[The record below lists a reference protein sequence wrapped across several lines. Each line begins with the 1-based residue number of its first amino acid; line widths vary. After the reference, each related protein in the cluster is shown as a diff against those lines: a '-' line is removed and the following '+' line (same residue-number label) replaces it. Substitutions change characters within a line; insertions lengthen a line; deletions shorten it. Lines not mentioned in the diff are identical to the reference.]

1 MADID
6 ITVALNDRASQQ
18 LRNLDRA
25 AKGVTNTLRL
35 AAGAAAAFATGAV
48 VQGIVGQY
56 RAYER
61 YRTVLTTFLG
71 TQDKANAELAR
82 LQKLADT
89 LPQDLSDITQ
99 AFTVFSRFG
108 IDTSAKSLTA
118 FSNIATANGKSMSQ
132 LGEAVADALTG
143 EFERLKEFGIKVS
156 RENDGFVA
164 RIGEQQVAVA
174 TTSQDLMDQLKEL
187 GMEGGK
193 FAGAAAAN
201 ADTLNQ
207 SISNLQGAI
216 FTTSVSIMEEFKP
229 ALRDVINDL
238 SELLRNNQD
247 VAKSIGGA
255 LKTALEGI
263 VTVVKFAAENFE
275 ELKAVFVF
283 FLARKAITIVAT
295 QMVALQTALN
305 GVSVAAG
312 ITATALKAISRAFAP
327 LAIISAVLAGAT
339 AAFLYFKDT
348 QIRVGETT
356 ASLGQVTLAT
366 FNVIKTKSVEAFN
379 KFRDVAT
386 ESFNQAVSSGN
397 NFANS
402 IGIDIGGAFN
412 AAVGFV
418 RKFAVNSIAALG
430 ALVQFNIKNFK
441 VIGEV
446 VKAVFQNISDN
457 WQTVVTFIKD
467 LLDPLI
473 QGIASA
479 FKGVQEFIG
488 QGFKA
493 AVEDIKNFF
502 TPIVDFFREILINI
516 GDRVK
521 SGLNF
526 VINTFDFA
534 FQTVKA
540 IVMNIPTFFVDAFK
554 GVLDVAQDF
563 GEAIIKKF
571 NNIFESLSLLK
582 DFEFKKA
589 FAKLGEDT
597 GFSFQE
603 SFASSFQGVSLIPE
617 GAVDKDAIFSQDR
630 VGQTIK
636 AAKDFTA
643 TVGEEIKSGLESAL
657 ATSQAKIDEA
667 LNFATG
673 DRIGLE
679 DLKEKFKAN
688 FDEIATDF
696 ENNKDAINKAIDN
709 INLGSFQEL
718 KASLVDMLPPEVA
731 EQITA
736 EILKMEK
743 AIVGAKDKS
752 VAAIEEE
759 LKAMEKARLEA
770 IAAAKA
776 TEFYDDAIL
785 RMANSQKKANDAVK
799 NTTDSIEEQ
808 GDTATKTAKTVSET
822 LEDNINNLASSMSS
836 TLTDAFLGIKNG
848 FEALEDIAL
857 SVVKTIVNTLTQ
869 EFLVKPLLKEIA
881 AAIGGAFGGTSA
893 GGGLGSLLG
902 GLGAIP
908 GLGPFAALAGLGVF
922 LGSRANGGPVSGN
935 RPYMVGERGPELFVP
950 KNNGQIIANEELNE
964 SGGQGALTV
973 QFNINAID
981 TKTGTEFLLEN
992 KRVITGV
999 VQDAFR
1005 RRAQAGPLG

>member
-25 AKGVTNTLRL
+25 ARGVTNTLRL

-99 AFTVFSRFG
+99 AFTIFSRFG
-108 IDTSAKSLTA
+108 LDTSSKSLTA
-118 FSNIATANGKSMSQ
+118 FSNIATANAKSFTQ

-174 TTSQDLMDQLKEL
+174 GTSQELVKQLMEL

-207 SISNLQGAI
+207 SISNLQGAL
-216 FTTSVSIMEEFKP
+216 FTTSVSIMEQFGP
-229 ALRDVINDL
+229 ALKDVVNDL

-247 VAKSIGGA
+247 VADSIGTG
-255 LKTALEGI
+255 LKTALEG
-263 VTVVKFAAENFE
+263 VVAVVKLAAENFDK
-275 ELKAVFVF
+275 LKAIFVF
-283 FLARKAITIVAT
+283 FVAKKAITIVAT

-305 GVSVAAG
+305 GVTVAAG
-312 ITATALKAISRAFAP
+312 ITATALKAITRAFAP
-327 LAIISAVLAGAT
+327 LAIISAILAGAT
-339 AAFLYFKDT
+339 AAFIYFQDT
-348 QIRVGETT
+348 MVTVGDTT
-356 ASLGQVTLAT
+356 ASLGEVTKAT

-386 ESFNQAVSSGN
+386 DSFNQAVTAGN

-402 IGIDIGGAFN
+402 IGIDVGAAFQS
-412 AAVGFV
+412 AVDFV
-418 RKFAVNSIAALG
+418 RNFAVSAIAAIG

-441 VIGEV
+441 IVGDVI
-446 VKAVFQNISDN
+446 KAVFQNIGDN
-457 WQTVVTFIKD
+457 WDKVVTFIKD

-479 FKGVQEFIG
+479 FKAVNDFIS

-502 TPIVDFFREILINI
+502 TPIVDFFREILVGI
-516 GDRVK
+516 GTRVK
-521 SGLNF
+521 DGLNF

-554 GVLDVAQDF
+554 GVLDVAQSF

-603 SFASSFQGVSLIPE
+603 SFASSFEGVSLIPK
-617 GAVDKDAIFSQDR
+617 GAVDKDAIFAQDK
-630 VGQTIK
+630 VGETLK
-636 AAKDFTA
+636 AAADFA
-643 TVGEEIKSGLESAL
+643 TDVGNNIKSGLESAL
-657 ATSQAKIDEA
+657 ATSQQAIDDA
-667 LNFATG
+667 LDFGTG
-673 DRIGLE
+673 GRVGL
-679 DLKEKFKAN
+679 DDIKEQFKAN

-696 ENNKDAINKAIDN
+696 ENNKNNINKFIDS
-709 INLGSFQEL
+709 IDIGTFQEL
-718 KASLVDMLPPEVA
+718 KESLVDLIPPEAVNA
-731 EQITA
+731 IEA
-736 EILKMEK
+736 EIIAMQK
-743 AIVGAKDKS
+743 AK
-752 VAAIEEE
+752 
-759 LKAMEKARLEA
+759 R
-770 IAAAKA
+770 AAKELEEQTDKLNTTVNVNTTI
-776 TEFYDDAIL
+776 TETNTDST
-785 RMANSQKKANDAVK
+785 NENTKANQKAADAVTEK
-799 NTTDSIEEQ
+799 
-808 GDTATKTAKTVSET
+808 AKTVSET
-822 LEDNINNLASSMSS
+822 LDQNINQLASSMSS
-836 TLTDAFLGIKNG
+836 TLTDAFLGIKDG

-869 EFLVKPLLKEIA
+869 EFLVKPLLKEIG
-881 AAIGGAFGGTSA
+881 AAIAGAFSGSSA
-893 GGGLGSLLG
+893 GGGLGSIFG
-902 GLGAIP
+902 ALGAIP

-922 LGSRANGGPVSGN
+922 LGSRANGGPVTGN
-935 RPYMVGERGPELFVP
+935 KPFLVGERGPELFVP
-950 KNNGQIIANEELNE
+950 NSNGQILANEELNAG
-964 SGGQGALTV
+964 SRGQGDLTV

-981 TKTGTEFLLEN
+981 TRTGTEFLLEN